1 MKKASQQHDILII
14 SLASPFLVGLYKDG
28 DLIETYES
36 SEKIS
41 DALLELLIPLVE
53 KYDINSIIYTSG
65 PGSHMGT
72 KLAYIIVKTIE
83 ITKNIKC
90 RGTLGFECNGNLP
103 IKALGNL
110 YFIKEKENIIIKKL
124 ELEQN
129 NSFSLPKNL
138 KMIRLEENEQPIHIL
153 PAV

>member
-53 KYDINSIIYTSG
+53 KYDINS
-65 PGSHMGT
+65 
-72 KLAYIIVKTIE
+72 
-83 ITKNIKC
+83 
-90 RGTLGFECNGNLP
+90 
-103 IKALGNL
+103 
-110 YFIKEKENIIIKKL
+110 
-124 ELEQN
+124 
-129 NSFSLPKNL
+129 
-138 KMIRLEENEQPIHIL
+138 
-153 PAV
+153 